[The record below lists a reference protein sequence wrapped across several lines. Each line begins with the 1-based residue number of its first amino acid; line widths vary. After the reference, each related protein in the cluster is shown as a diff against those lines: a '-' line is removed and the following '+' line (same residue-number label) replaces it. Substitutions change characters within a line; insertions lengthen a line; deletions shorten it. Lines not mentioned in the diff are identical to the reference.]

1 MSKSPEEYFLDEEL
15 SPEERTEE
23 VTFSETERAF
33 LEKYLGLER
42 DILDRL
48 GIEEA
53 AEPQAVELSE
63 VEPPPPLEQTAPPEE
78 EAGPTEHMP
87 GQAVLVDEEE
97 EAEPAPEVE
106 AVHEEGV
113 EPAIEDAVAEAPRAE
128 PAVGELAEAE
138 PSLDDEIRS
147 QEEIQLVSFFLADQ
161 EFTIPINAVQEV
173 VRYMEPTAVPESHDY
188 LAGIV
193 NMRGRV
199 TPVLRLSVIL
209 GKKDPPAT
217 EQKEVEDDKRRFFI
231 VCRKADV
238 QVALLVERVHTMY
251 RVPQSA
257 IEWNIEQSM
266 GADVDIVRGLLRSGD
281 GLVGIVSLE
290 RMLEKVGM
298 QGGLGG

>member
-15 SPEERTEE
+15 SPEERGEE
-23 VTFSETERAF
+23 VAFSETERAF

-63 VEPPPPLEQTAPPEE
+63 VAPPPPVEPAAPVTEE
-78 EAGPTEHMP
+78 PAESVPTE
-87 GQAVLVDEEE
+87 DEA
-97 EAEPAPEVE
+97 EAEPAPEAMAVREAEPAAEEEIAETPREDE
-106 AVHEEGV
+106 AVVQAAEV
-113 EPAIEDAVAEAPRAE
+113 EPAP
-128 PAVGELAEAE
+128 E
-138 PSLDDEIRS
+138 PSLDDEIRA
-147 QEEIQLVSFFLADQ
+147 QNEVQLVSFFLADQ

-173 VRYMEPTAVPESHDY
+173 VRYMEPTAVPESHAF

-199 TPVLRLSVIL
+199 TPVLRLGVIL
-209 GKKDPPAT
+209 GKEEPPADDQT
-217 EQKEVEDDKRRFFI
+217 PGDEDENKRRFLI
-231 VCRKADV
+231 VCRKGDV

-257 IEWNIEQSM
+257 IEWNIEQRM
-266 GADVDIVRGLLRSGD
+266 GADVEIVRGLLRLGD

-290 RMLEKVGM
+290 RMLDKVGM